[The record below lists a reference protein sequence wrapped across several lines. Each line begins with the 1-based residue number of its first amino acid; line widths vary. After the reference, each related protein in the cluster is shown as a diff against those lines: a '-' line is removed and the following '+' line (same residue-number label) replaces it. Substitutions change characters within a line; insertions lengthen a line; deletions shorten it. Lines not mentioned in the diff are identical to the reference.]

1 MGFLRSTP
9 KWKKYNP
16 DLLLQLE
23 VITRTKVIVTTRNS
37 AILKKCTFFRDNK
50 VFMGSHKLY
59 EIKKV
64 INHRWG

>member
-9 KWKKYNP
+9 KWKKKTLIYFFN
-16 DLLLQLE
+16 LK